1 MRRDG
6 KMDVQIGASK
16 EGYAGRLDVIV
27 GPTGRQQRSD
37 AEKARIAA
45 ESLAPDAVVSDVA
58 RRHGVTRWQVY
69 DWRRRFRIGGAPLSE
84 ENVSTPAF
92 VRLAVDDGSQS
103 NRTRDVVEIAI
114 GDVVIRA
121 GRDVD
126 EGHLARI
133 FRAVRAAT

>member
-1 MRRDG
+1 
-6 KMDVQIGASK
+6 MDVPIGVSK
-16 EGYAGRLDVIV
+16 EGYAGRLDVIA

-69 DWRRRFRIGGAPLSE
+69 DWRRRFRIGRTSPSE
-84 ENVSTPAF
+84 EIVSTPAF
-92 VRLAVDDGSQS
+92 VRLAVDDGSQTR
-103 NRTRDVVEIAI
+103 RTRDVIEIAI

-126 EGHLARI
+126 EDHLARI

>member
-1 MRRDG
+1 
-6 KMDVQIGASK
+6 MDVQIGVSK
-16 EGYAGRLDVIV
+16 EGYAGRLDVIAD
-27 GPTGRQQRSD
+27 PTGRRQRSD

-69 DWRRRFRIGGAPLSE
+69 DWRRRFRIGRTSLSE
-84 ENVSTPAF
+84 EIVSTPAF
-92 VRLAVDDGSQS
+92 VRLAVDDGSQTS
-103 NRTRDVVEIAI
+103 RTTDVIEIAI